1 VARKVK
7 RQEGEEKGPTSQAPV
22 LEELRAIK
30 ALLMVLAL
38 KIGATTNEIGAS
50 LGVTGRRVR
59 QMVPASEIKKLKIG
73 QGETE
78 EH

>member
-7 RQEGEEKGPTSQAPV
+7 RQHGEEKGSTSQAPV